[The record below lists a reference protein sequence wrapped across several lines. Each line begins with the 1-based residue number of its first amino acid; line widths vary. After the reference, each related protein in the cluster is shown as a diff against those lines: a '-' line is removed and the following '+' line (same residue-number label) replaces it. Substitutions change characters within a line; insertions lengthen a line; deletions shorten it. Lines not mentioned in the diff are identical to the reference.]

1 MKNKFKDNVFTYSLL
16 APWIITFVVFWLFPL
31 LYSAYLSFNR
41 YESLTGN
48 TNFLGFENYTRMFQD
63 PIFWKALTNTGLFAI
78 IAVPA
83 STILALFMAV
93 LLNSKMAKFPSF
105 FRAAFFMPSVTSI
118 VVISLIFTNLYAK
131 DGYINS
137 LLIMLGLPH
146 PEKGWLLEPSTSLLS
161 IIILDV
167 WINAGYY
174 MVLFIAGMQTIPAEL
189 YEYAQLTGANSWQ
202 KFRRI
207 TLPLLRPT
215 MVFVL
220 LINTIKSFQVFVEIL
235 VMTKGGPMK
244 STTTLVYLIFKNAF
258 DHTDLMG
265 YASAMAYVLFFILL
279 ILSILQSKVMKEKV

>member
-1 MKNKFKDNVFTYSLL
+1 MKNKFKDNIFTYSLL
-16 APWIITFVVFWLFPL
+16 APWIITFIVFWLFPL

-93 LLNSKMAKFPSF
+93 LLNSKM
-105 FRAAFFMPSVTSI
+105 
-118 VVISLIFTNLYAK
+118 

-137 LLIMLGLPH
+137 LLMMLGLPH
-146 PEKGWLLEPSTSLLS
+146 PEKGWLLEPCTSLLS

>member
-1 MKNKFKDNVFTYSLL
+1 MKNKFKDNVFTYTLL
-16 APWIITFVVFWLFPL
+16 APWIITFIVFWLFPL

-93 LLNSKMAKFPSF
+93 LLNSKLAKFTSF

-137 LLIMLGLPH
+137 LLMILGLPY

-189 YEYAQLTGANSWQ
+189 YEYAQLAGANSLQ

-279 ILSILQSKVMKEKV
+279 ILSLIQSKVMKEKI